1 MTATRPYG
9 AGHGRSSASW
19 RSTTVAVEILVCG
32 SPDRGDDGAPM
43 LACELLRAALPK
55 DVRLRTVG
63 MLDIDDLLSVGKG
76 AGVVVVDAATGI
88 DAGIVVEL
96 PLSGPSGLGTIV
108 LPRSSHALA
117 IPEVVGLAEMI
128 RGRPLGGL
136 IVAIGGSQF
145 GLGRPLSKPVAL
157 ALPTLAR
164 AVLEAID
171 RVRPTGAPAAGSS

>member
-1 MTATRPYG
+1 MTATRPSG
-9 AGHGRSSASW
+9 SGRGRSPATW
-19 RSTTVAVEILVCG
+19 RGTTVAVEILICG
-32 SPDRGDDGAPM
+32 SSDRGDDGAPI

-63 MLDIDDLLSVGKG
+63 MLDIDDLLSIGKG
-76 AGVVVVDAATGI
+76 AGVVIVDAATGI
-88 DAGIVVEL
+88 DAGVVVEL

-108 LPRSSHALA
+108 QPRSSHALA

-128 RGRPLGGL
+128 RGRPLDGR

-145 GLGRPLSKPVAL
+145 GLGRALSKPVAL

-164 AVLEAID
+164 TVLEAID
-171 RVRPTGAPAAGSS
+171 RVRPAAVPAPGRS